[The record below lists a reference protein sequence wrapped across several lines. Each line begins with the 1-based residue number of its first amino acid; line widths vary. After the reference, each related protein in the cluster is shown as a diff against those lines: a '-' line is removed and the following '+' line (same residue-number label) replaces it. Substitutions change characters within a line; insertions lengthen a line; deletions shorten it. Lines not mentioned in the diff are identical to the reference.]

1 VTTSQF
7 SKSAATLFSLLVLL
21 SAIAAAQLQIGS
33 GNTAF
38 ADPNVPRPKTTPC
51 VVTLYQHFEFADFN
65 PKSFTYTPPAA
76 CPGPWA
82 KVILQANF
90 SINEGRQFD
99 RTANI
104 WIGPTNIYFG
114 TTAEPSHNVSRHWHV
129 ERDLTDY
136 SSIFTVTQTGTVD
149 LGNLVNSTY
158 TSILHGSADILFF
171 PLEQNQLPPRTADQV
186 IAFSS
191 GPTGGTVGLNT
202 TTDLLEQTLTLP
214 TNITDLYFDVFAQS
228 QSNDE
233 FWYSCVP
240 NDVAGE
246 LQSCGGTA
254 FRESEVTID
263 GTPAG
268 VAPVYPWI
276 YTGGIDPYLWRPI
289 PGVQTMNFLPYRVNL
304 TPFAALLDDGQVHTI
319 ALSVFNADS
328 YFSATASLLLYL
340 DSSATKL
347 SGAVTEN
354 TLSVPVPDVIEN
366 IHTASN
372 GNIAGTVNTKSA
384 HNFQIS
390 GYVNT
395 SLGPVTTT
403 VAQNIDFSNDQYFKV
418 TPSFYEQ
425 DINQG
430 TTIHSVVTT
439 HNASGSFTNI
449 VNQTWPLKLNI
460 TLLFNPDGSGSQATT
475 VNQYYERDQEDR
487 HNGQAISFSLIQ
499 NRVTPTDTLDFAP
512 GFVITGNTNQSSAQ
526 NYFSS
531 NSSGYCYSRDITA
544 SAGLLTSVTNGQ
556 GCN

>member
-1 VTTSQF
+1 
-7 SKSAATLFSLLVLL
+7 
-21 SAIAAAQLQIGS
+21 
-33 GNTAF
+33 
-38 ADPNVPRPKTTPC
+38 
-51 VVTLYQHFEFADFN
+51 
-65 PKSFTYTPPAA
+65 
-76 CPGPWA
+76 
-82 KVILQANF
+82 
-90 SINEGRQFD
+90 
-99 RTANI
+99 
-104 WIGPTNIYFG
+104 
-114 TTAEPSHNVSRHWHV
+114 
-129 ERDLTDY
+129 
-136 SSIFTVTQTGTVD
+136 
-149 LGNLVNSTY
+149 VNSTY